1 MGIETRVGFFVLAG
15 LGVLVAFVLAL
26 ADIGIGGGDD
36 FYVDYGYAGTLQVG
50 APVRISGIKVGRVSD
65 LRILNEDTVPPPAL
79 SERDKARGTKPTIR
93 VRLIVRE
100 RSDNLFSKDS
110 EFAIA
115 TQGVIG
121 ESYIEF
127 TPGQGDGFILP
138 GTAIRGIDAPR
149 LDQAARQIAAVIE
162 SLDALIGV
170 QEHQHLA
177 DLGKAMHSLITM
189 INRVLEGREKQL
201 GESFDAVHGL
211 TKDFRAIVGVLHN
224 EIVVHKGIGQ
234 MLRDGQVVLEIMRKD
249 VPSILSKLDRT
260 LASMEQLTQRGSKI
274 LESEGS
280 AALMSDITTSVEHL
294 KSASKD
300 MKTMMGSLK
309 KGEGTLGALIRDD
322 ELFKD
327 LRYVVKELKERPWKL
342 LWRE

>member
-1 MGIETRVGFFVLAG
+1 
-15 LGVLVAFVLAL
+15 
-26 ADIGIGGGDD
+26 
-36 FYVDYGYAGTLQVG
+36 
-50 APVRISGIKVGRVSD
+50 
-65 LRILNEDTVPPPAL
+65 
-79 SERDKARGTKPTIR
+79 
-93 VRLIVRE
+93 
-100 RSDNLFSKDS
+100 
-110 EFAIA
+110 
-115 TQGVIG
+115 
-121 ESYIEF
+121 
-127 TPGQGDGFILP
+127 
-138 GTAIRGIDAPR
+138 
-149 LDQAARQIAAVIE
+149 
-162 SLDALIGV
+162 V

-189 INRVLEGREKQL
+189 INRVLAGREDQL
-201 GESFDAVHGL
+201 GESFDEVHGL

-224 EIVVHKGIGQ
+224 EIVVHKGVGQ

-249 VPSILSKLDRT
+249 VPSILSKLDQT
-260 LASMEQLTQRGSKI
+260 LASMEQLAQRGSKI